1 MALQTS
7 GAISLNDIHVEVGG
21 TSGTLV
27 SANDA
32 DVRGLTGIASGVS
45 SSFNSFY
52 GTSAINSA
60 GPTTISYS
68 YWGYPS
74 LGGIIWGGYYNDL
87 FDNFKTSDINNSGMS
102 VANAQTYHPYGKLGS
117 ASTNPLSTPSGY
129 LVREIGKAQG
139 LADKGTASVE
149 FYFSVSGHVSNANSV
164 FTSVRVNKG
173 QGSDTTFTRASAYSY
188 YQTHAFTKNA
198 SYSYFGSIETQN
210 RNTSDPITVWSW
222 RIGQPSAGASATAA
236 WKAIVGWG
244 DGSNGYVSNMEIL

>member
-32 DVRGLTGIASGVS
+32 DVRGLTSIASGVS

-68 YWGYPS
+68 NWGHPS
-74 LGGIIWGGYYNDL
+74 LGGVLWGGYYNDL
-87 FDNFKTSDINNSGMS
+87 FDNFQTSDIQNNGMS

-129 LVREIGKAQG
+129 LVREIGKAQD
-139 LADKGTASVE
+139 LADKGTASV
-149 FYFSVSGHVSNANSV
+149 FFNFAVSGHVSNANSV

-173 QGSDTTFTRASAYSY
+173 QGNDTTFTRASATSY
-188 YQTHAFTKNA
+188 QQTHAFTKNA
-198 SYSYFGSIETQN
+198 SYSYFGSTETQH
-210 RNTSDPITVWSW
+210 RNTSDPITMW
-222 RIGQPSAGASATAA
+222 RWLIASMDASSSRAYWATV
-236 WKAIVGWG
+236 VGWG
-244 DGSNGYVSNMEIL
+244 DGSNGYVSNMEII